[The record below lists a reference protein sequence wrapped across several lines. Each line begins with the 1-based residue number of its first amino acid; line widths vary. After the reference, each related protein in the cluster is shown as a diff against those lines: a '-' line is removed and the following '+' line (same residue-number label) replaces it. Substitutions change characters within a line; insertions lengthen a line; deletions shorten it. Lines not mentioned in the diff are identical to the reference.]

1 MLGTGTKYLYWQK
14 AQVVSPRW
22 EMSSSLVLGC
32 EWAACG
38 TEQGS
43 TAAPGFSFSGL
54 ALTLLDER
62 KTEIFCLVASTQL
75 EETPDI

>member
-1 MLGTGTKYLYWQK
+1 MLAESTGCQPT
-14 AQVVSPRW
+14 
-22 EMSSSLVLGC
+22 LGD
-32 EWAACG
+32 EKFFFGPGATRG

-54 ALTLLDER
+54 TLTLLDER

-75 EETPDI
+75 EETPGI